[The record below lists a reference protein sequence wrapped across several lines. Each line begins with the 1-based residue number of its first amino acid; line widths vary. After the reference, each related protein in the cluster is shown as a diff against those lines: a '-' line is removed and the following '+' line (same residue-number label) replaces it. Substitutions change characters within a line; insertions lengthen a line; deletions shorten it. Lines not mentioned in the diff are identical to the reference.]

1 MYHPDILKTYNF
13 LRFNLQQNAIDS
25 ATDTARY
32 YAIAVAAFAQF
43 LRAIGIDAATLTLI
57 A

>member
-13 LRFNLQQNAIDS
+13 LRFNIQQNAIDS
-25 ATDTARY
+25 ATDAAHGY
-32 YAIAVAAFAQF
+32 GIPVATLAQF
-43 LRAIGIDAATLTLI
+43 LRAVGIDAAMLALI

>member
-1 MYHPDILKTYNF
+1 LNLTLKTYNF

-25 ATDTARY
+25 AADAAHGYGLPVTAL
-32 YAIAVAAFAQF
+32 AQF
-43 LRAIGIDAATLTLI
+43 LIVVGVDVAMLALI